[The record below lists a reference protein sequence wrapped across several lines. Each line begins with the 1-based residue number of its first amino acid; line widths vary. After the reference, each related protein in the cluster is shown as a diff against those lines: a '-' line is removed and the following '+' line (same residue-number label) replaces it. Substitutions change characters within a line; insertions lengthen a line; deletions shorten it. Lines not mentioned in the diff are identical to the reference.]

1 MDVVLNVYDLP
12 DQEATNNRLLGV
24 GAGFYHSGVQV
35 GRFLSLTR
43 ATKGMCADTSCADIY
58 TIY

>member
-12 DQEATNNRLLGV
+12 DQEATNSRLSGI

-35 GRFLSLTR
+35 GKKMNSSINIRNVR
-43 ATKGMCADTSCADIY
+43 
-58 TIY
+58 